1 MNEYSRI
8 WNWTIPQR
16 EIAAAQL
23 EDMCGGSL
31 FQTKGGKYIHNTPMQ
46 HDIHT

>member
-31 FQTKGGKYIHNTPMQ
+31 SRAKDDKYIHNSSTQ
-46 HDIHT
+46 HNTWQ

>member
-1 MNEYSRI
+1 MNEFSRI
-8 WNWTIPQR
+8 WNWTIAQR

-31 FQTKGGKYIHNTPMQ
+31 SPAKGVKYIHNTPMK
-46 HDIHT
+46 HDNHE